1 MPGEHNKH
9 PFNSAELSRYDR
21 HLTLPEVGLEGQKR
35 LKSAKVL
42 LVGTGGLGSPL
53 GLYLAAAGVG
63 TLGLVDF
70 DVVDESNLQ
79 RQILHGTKD
88 VGRPKIESAH
98 ARLTDINPHID
109 LHTYDTALSSENAL
123 RVLADYDIVVDGT
136 DNFATRYLVNDAC
149 VLLGKP
155 NVYGSGFRFEGQ
167 VSVFHPAGGGACYR
181 CIYPSPP
188 PAGTVPSC
196 AEGGVLGVLP
206 GVIGTLQATEVIKL
220 ILGIETTLVNR
231 LLLFDA
237 LKMKFRELKVK
248 PDEECPLCGPRATI
262 KELIDYQEFCG
273 LKALTPDDEIE
284 PAEFYRAWQSGER
297 PFLLDVRNPHEW
309 EIANLAD
316 LGAVLIPL
324 SELSQRLDE
333 LDRDARIV
341 VYCKSGGRSARAR
354 DLLQEF
360 GFSTVSS
367 LSGGVLRWA
376 DEVDS
381 TLRKY

>member
-1 MPGEHNKH
+1 MPGERNQH
-9 PFNSAELSRYDR
+9 PFSSAELSRYDR
-21 HLTLPEVGLEGQKR
+21 HLTLPEVGLEGQER
-35 LKSAKVL
+35 LKAAKVL

-88 VGRPKIESAH
+88 VGRSKTESARE
-98 ARLTDINPHID
+98 RLNDINPHIE
-109 LHTYDTALSSENAL
+109 LKAYNTALSSDNAL
-123 RVLADYDIVVDGT
+123 AIMAEYDIVVDGT

-155 NVYGSGFRFEGQ
+155 NVYGSVFRFEGQ

-206 GVIGTLQATEVIKL
+206 GVIGTLQATEAIKM
-220 ILGIETTLVNR
+220 ILGTGTTLLNR

-248 PDEECPLCGPRATI
+248 PNEKCPVCGPRATI
-262 KELIDYQEFCG
+262 RELIDYEEFCG
-273 LKALTPDDEIE
+273 SPKTESSDQIE
-284 PAEFYRAWQSGER
+284 PYEFFQAWQNGDR

-309 EIANLAD
+309 EIANLSD
-316 LGAVLIPL
+316 FGAVLIPL

-333 LDRDARIV
+333 LDKEAKIV
-341 VYCKSGGRSARAR
+341 VYCKSGGRSAKAR
-354 DLLQEF
+354 DLLQDF

-367 LSGGVLRWA
+367 LAGGVLRWA
-376 DEVDS
+376 DQVDPEL
-381 TLRKY
+381 TK

>member
-1 MPGEHNKH
+1 M
-9 PFNSAELSRYDR
+9 
-21 HLTLPEVGLEGQKR
+21 EGQKR

-42 LVGTGGLGSPL
+42 LIGTGGLGSPL

-98 ARLTDINPHID
+98 ERLTDINPHIV

-123 RVLADYDIVVDGT
+123 TILADYDIVVDGT

-155 NVYGSGFRFEGQ
+155 NVYGSVFRFEGQ

-220 ILGIETTLVNR
+220 ILGAGTTLVNR

-237 LKMKFRELKVK
+237 LKMKFRELRVK
-248 PDEECPLCGPRATI
+248 PDEKCPLCGPRATI
-262 KELIDYQEFCG
+262 KGLIDYAEFCG
-273 LKALTPDDEIE
+273 LNTLASVDEIE
-284 PAEFYRAWQSGER
+284 PADFREGWLSGER

-309 EIANLAD
+309 DTANLAEF
-316 LGAVLIPL
+316 GAVLIPL

-333 LDRDARIV
+333 LDKEAGIV
-341 VYCKSGGRSARAR
+341 VYCKSGARSVQAQA
-354 DLLQEF
+354 LLREA
-360 GFSTVSS
+360 GFQQVSN
-367 LSGGVLRWA
+367 LSGGILRWL
-376 DEVDS
+376 DETGPEAGD
-381 TLRKY
+381 

>member
-155 NVYGSGFRFEGQ
+155 NVYGSVFRFEGQ

-206 GVIGTLQATEVIKL
+206 GVIGTLQATEAIKM
-220 ILGIETTLVNR
+220 ILGTGTTLVNR

-237 LKMKFRELKVK
+237 LKMKFRELRVK
-248 PDEECPLCGPRATI
+248 PDEKCPLCGPQATI
-262 KELIDYQEFCG
+262 KGLVDYAEFCG
-273 LKALTPDDEIE
+273 LNALPSAEEIE
-284 PAEFYRAWQSGER
+284 PAEFYEAWQKGER
-297 PFLLDVRNPHEW
+297 PLLLDVRNPHEW
-309 EIANLAD
+309 GIANLANF
-316 LGAVLIPL
+316 GAVLIPL

-333 LDRDARIV
+333 LDRDTSIV
-341 VYCKSGGRSARAR
+341 VYCKSGGRSAKAR

-360 GFSTVSS
+360 GFPTVSS
-367 LSGGVLRWA
+367 LAGGVLRWA